1 MAEQDTF
8 DLTPYL
14 SEGKP
19 QDKQEQLEFDLT
31 PFLSE
36 VKPVSAGAS
45 SERVFSLN
53 LPDEVASDSD
63 FLAKTNQ
70 VSTNLGIPEE
80 DLLRVIQFETAGSF
94 APDQLSGTSS
104 AVGLIQFMPD
114 TAKDLGTTSKDLA
127 LLNRVQQMD
136 FVEKYLS
143 RFKGKMK
150 DFGDIYMAVH
160 FPAAVGKDDDYVVYA
175 KDHEYKGRRKAYEAN
190 KGMDV
195 NKDGKVTKAEAVA
208 RAVGDK

>member
-1 MAEQDTF
+1 MSKSSWNTGKLVTPEMLAE
-8 DLTPYL
+8 P
-14 SEGKP
+14 S
-19 QDKQEQLEFDLT
+19 LESGST
-31 PFLSE
+31 A
-36 VKPVSAGAS
+36 KPVSAGAS

-160 FPAAVGKDDDYVVYA
+160 FPAAVGKDDDYVVYS

-195 NKDGKVTKAEAVA
+195 NNDGKVTKAEAVA

>member
-36 VKPVSAGAS
+36 AKPVSAGAS

-53 LPDEVASDSD
+53 LPDEVANDSD

-175 KDHEYKGRRKAYEAN
+175 KDHEYKGRRKAYEAT

>member
-1 MAEQDTF
+1 MV
-8 DLTPYL
+8 DLTLYL

-19 QDKQEQLEFDLT
+19 QDNQEQLEFDLT

-36 VKPVSAGAS
+36 AEPVPAGAS

-53 LPDEVASDSD
+53 LPDEVANDSD

-195 NKDGKVTKAEAVA
+195 NNDGKVTKAEAVA
-208 RAVGDK
+208 RAVGDR

>member
-36 VKPVSAGAS
+36 AKPVSAGAS

-53 LPDEVASDSD
+53 LPDEVANDSD